1 MNHDEE
7 PRTSH
12 GEEAHKYRDELEEC
26 HTNHGEDQNDDTAH
40 VHDKI
45 RDVYMA
51 LVEHGTH
58 HEALHDGVL
67 DEVLVMAL
75 CILFHFQR
83 I

>member
-12 GEEAHKYRDELEEC
+12 GEVAHKHRDELEV
-26 HTNHGEDQNDDTAH
+26 HHMNHGEDQNDDTAH

-51 LVEHGTH
+51 LVEHGIH